1 MPLLSRVG
9 HRSTPFPSP
18 ASVSKMAVA
27 GGGGPVRLRLLFDY
41 PPPGSPGCSLCWL
54 LLEPSQVRLVTDL
67 ISLIREKF
75 GFSRRAQLSLFLEG
89 ALLPPTE
96 SARLVRDNDSLRVK
110 LEEVVA
116 DICDEMG
123 NGITYSSR
131 KERKRHRQKLEE
143 EGESKSEDDR
153 HRRKKKKKK
162 QNSEHL
168 SYKKEDSVNVQDS
181 WKKSK
186 KRKRKEEVN
195 GRNGIT
201 GGKEDSGLD
210 ESKKLKKKLEGEK
223 ELEQERKDAKQRKIR
238 AVRGKTVLEKANNSF
253 LLSPSKSSTVKNI
266 AAQSSKK
273 RGGILDC
280 DSSSTSSDSVMDMK
294 QNKSSHKPVAATVH
308 RDKSQLVANSAIK
321 TVTAS
326 KVTAKSKD
334 ENSPKTAISKKAK
347 PQSSSSDS
355 DSSMEEEEQSSNSK
369 RKLLPK
375 NPPIV
380 NIMPKSPKAKTSS
393 SKSDS
398 SDSETFVIK
407 KPIANVGFNKSVVRN
422 GDKQLPTSSQGPAV
436 NPSSFGRGLGRG
448 EDNFFWRGNRGR
460 GCRGMIRG
468 RGRGRGRSRGESNSF
483 FFNYGRESQKEQ
495 QLNEAATNTSVVIQ
509 NPVEVPKR
517 EYSVLPLLAAP
528 PQVGEKIAFKLLELT
543 DNYTPEVSDYKE
555 GKIISWN
562 ADNKQLELEILSSSA
577 VVKEPGK
584 FDLVYESADGAEVIE
599 YAVSQDTKITESWDA
614 LIEPRLIVEPSP
626 TNESTTENV
635 PDQLQM

>member
-1 MPLLSRVG
+1 
-9 HRSTPFPSP
+9 
-18 ASVSKMAVA
+18 MAAA

-75 GFSRRAQLSLFLEG
+75 GFSRRAQLRLFLDG

-116 DICDEMG
+116 DSCDETG

-131 KERKRHRQKLEE
+131 KERKRHRQKLDE

-153 HRRKKKKKK
+153 HRRNKKKKK

-168 SYKKEDSVNVQDS
+168 SYKEEDSVNVQDS

-195 GRNGIT
+195 GRNGIS
-201 GGKEDSGLD
+201 GGKDGSGLD
-210 ESKKLKKKLEGEK
+210 ESKKLKKKSEGEK
-223 ELEQERKDAKQRKIR
+223 ELETERKDAKQRKTR
-238 AVRGKTVLEKANNSF
+238 AVKGKTVLEKANNSF

-273 RGGILDC
+273 RGGISDC
-280 DSSSTSSDSVMDMK
+280 DSSSTSSDSEMDMK
-294 QNKSSHKPVAATVH
+294 QNKSSHKSVAATLH
-308 RDKSQLVANSAIK
+308 RDKAQLAANSAIK
-321 TVTAS
+321 AVAAS

-355 DSSMEEEEQSSNSK
+355 DSSMEEEQSSNSK
-369 RKLLPK
+369 RNLLPK

-380 NIMPKSPKAKTSS
+380 NIMSKSPKAKTSS
-393 SKSDS
+393 SKSDC

-407 KPIANVGFNKSVVRN
+407 KPIANVGFNKSLVKN
-422 GDKQLPTSSQGPAV
+422 GDKQLPTSNQGPAV

-448 EDNFFWRGNRGR
+448 EDNFFWRGHRGR

-468 RGRGRGRSRGESNSF
+468 RGRGRSRGESNSV
-483 FFNYGRESQKEQ
+483 FFNYSSESQKQQ
-495 QLNEAATNTSVVIQ
+495 QLNEAAKNTSVVIQ
-509 NPVEVPKR
+509 NPVEVPKKD
-517 EYSVLPLLAAP
+517 YSVLPLLAAP
-528 PQVGEKIAFKLLELT
+528 PQVGGKIAFKLLELT
-543 DNYTPEVSDYKE
+543 ENYTPEVSDYKE

-599 YAVSQDTKITESWDA
+599 YAVSQDTKITESWGA
-614 LIEPRLIVEPSP
+614 LIEPRLIVEPPP

-635 PDQLQM
+635 KL